1 MAIGTITGLLI
12 GAAISAGTSV
22 AGAKMQS
29 NAAGRAR
36 DIQAGSDADTL
47 AFLREQHAWEKG
59 TDTRDFTEDTRR
71 YDKDFGEGQFQD
83 RRDFGE
89 GTRRWDANFGEDKF
103 RDRRDFTE
111 GTRRWDLEWNENTR
125 RYERREGQLEP
136 YRAAGR
142 KGLATMGQL
151 MDPSGLKAP
160 VVTAARPWGAP
171 RGVEPPGGF
180 RRPTTMGAVMS
191 G

>member
-1 MAIGTITGLLI
+1 MAIGTVTGLLI
-12 GAAISAGTSV
+12 GSAIAAGTGV

-29 NAAGRAR
+29 GAAARASR
-36 DIQAGSDADTL
+36 QQGQSDRQTL
-47 AFLREQHAWEKG
+47 DFLRDQQDWEEGK
-59 TDTRDFTEDTRR
+59 DTRDFTEGTRR
-71 YDKDFGEGQFQD
+71 YDQ
-83 RRDFGE
+83 DFGE

-111 GTRRWDLEWNENTR
+111 DTRRFDLQWNENTR
-125 RYERREGQLEP
+125 RYERRETQLEP

-142 KGLATMGQL
+142 KGLATMGEL

-160 VVTAARPWGAP
+160 VVTAARPWGTP

-180 RRPTTMGAVMS
+180 RKPTTMGAVMS

>member
-1 MAIGTITGLLI
+1 MAIGTVTGLLI
-12 GAAISAGTSV
+12 GSAIAAGTSV

-29 NAAGRAR
+29 GASGRAAN
-36 DIQAGSDADTL
+36 IQSHSDAATL
-47 AFLREQHAWEKG
+47 RFLGKQHEWEKT
-59 TDTRDFTEDTRR
+59 TDTRDFTEGTRR
-71 YDKDFGEGQFQD
+71 YDQDFGEG
-83 RRDFGE
+83 
-89 GTRRWDANFGEDKF
+89 KF

-111 GTRRWDLEWNENTR
+111 GTRRWDANFGEDTRRFDLQWNENTR

-136 YRAAGR
+136 FRAAGR

-160 VVTAARPWGAP
+160 VVTAARPWGTP

-180 RRPTTMGAVMS
+180 RRPTTMAAVMS